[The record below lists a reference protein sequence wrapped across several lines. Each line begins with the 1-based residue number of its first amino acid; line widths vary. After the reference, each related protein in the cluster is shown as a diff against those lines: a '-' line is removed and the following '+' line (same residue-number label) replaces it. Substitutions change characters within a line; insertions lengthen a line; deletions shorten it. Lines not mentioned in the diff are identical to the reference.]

1 MKFTNS
7 TSDPFKIIF
16 ICKPTLQTLLA
27 PFFFT
32 KINFQNGCHGYKI
45 SFQSSIK
52 LFHQYIRY
60 SVIVHYNMYNNDFF

>member
-52 LFHQYIRY
+52 LFHNI
-60 SVIVHYNMYNNDFF
+60 SDIL